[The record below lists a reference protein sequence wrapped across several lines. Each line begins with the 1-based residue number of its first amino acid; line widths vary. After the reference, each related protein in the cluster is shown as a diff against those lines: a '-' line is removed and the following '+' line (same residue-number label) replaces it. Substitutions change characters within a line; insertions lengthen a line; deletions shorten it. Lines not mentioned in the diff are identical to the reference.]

1 MVIFEVARSCALP
14 AARGLRPQAPAV
26 LPRLCQQGAGGRG
39 SRHPA
44 EHTRPTGTAG
54 SVGHAALPEE
64 TKASVAAG
72 GGESPDA
79 SVSASLPGRA
89 PTLGLQQG
97 VLPGR
102 RKPGPA
108 SGPGKQPRR
117 DKTVFYAGR
126 PGFQHPR
133 GLKRRGLE
141 PVRPKAN
148 KPASKRRTL
157 ISRPGPPSRARK
169 EDREKARSRAASPA
183 ACGLP

>member
-72 GGESPDA
+72 GKGGGESPDP

-102 RKPGPA
+102 RPSFGPWKA
-108 SGPGKQPRR
+108 TTAGQNRILCGKARVRTSSGP
-117 DKTVFYAGR
+117 
-126 PGFQHPR
+126 
-133 GLKRRGLE
+133 E
-141 PVRPKAN
+141 
-148 KPASKRRTL
+148 AS
-157 ISRPGPPSRARK
+157 
-169 EDREKARSRAASPA
+169 RSGACEAQGQQASVQA
-183 ACGLP
+183 QDAHL